1 MKNFKWSWNESDNGE
16 WNHGMFDT
24 KEEAIQDAYA
34 NEEEIKRGLS
44 CTDDAVIFVGQCEQ
58 VPLWNNLDADRELEY
73 LDEMYCDDSGCDTY
87 IYDGVTKEDK
97 DWLDEKLSAVIDE
110 FHQRIGLQSNWFR
123 IVNMDSFLMR

>member
-24 KEEAIQDAYA
+24 KEEAIQ
-34 NEEEIKRGLS
+34 
-44 CTDDAVIFVGQCEQ
+44 
-58 VPLWNNLDADRELEY
+58 DADRELEY